1 MRLVRATDGRGQNP
15 QPARIWRRPPSI
27 ARCCCWH
34 DRLHILLTDAR
45 SDPASR
51 FADVADESAEYDV
64 RVEADSAVEDA
75 RHGDPSGLARH
86 DALED
91 VGWRYRID
99 PDGPSTHEEWVLRRH
114 LHPMS

>member
-1 MRLVRATDGRGQNP
+1 MTA
-15 QPARIWRRPPSI
+15 S
-27 ARCCCWH
+27 
-34 DRLHILLTDAR
+34 ILLTDAR

-75 RHGDPSGLARH
+75 RHGDPAGLARH